1 MTIKGIINKR
11 SMIQSTNHNKGYT
24 LIELMVVVGI
34 IALLLALSLNGLYN
48 LIQWNK
54 LNTAAAL
61 LSSGLKNSQSRAF
74 YEGVYYK
81 LQFWPTLDRY
91 RIYKQTELIDDI
103 ILKDIDLFNTNFT
116 DNNLYFYP
124 NGVPSMG
131 GTVTLKNKRG
141 KILYVIM
148 TPVTAR
154 VRVSPEPPENW

>member
-1 MTIKGIINKR
+1 
-11 SMIQSTNHNKGYT
+11 MIHSTNRNKGYT

-34 IALLLALSLNGLYN
+34 ISLLLGLGINGLDY

-54 LNTAAAL
+54 LNVTAGL
-61 LSSGLKNSQSRAF
+61 LSSELKNTQSRAF

-81 LQFWPTLDRY
+81 IEFYATFDCPTLNKY
-91 RIYKQTELIDDI
+91 RIYKQTELCEEVR
-103 ILKDIDLFNTNFT
+103 LESVELFKTNFT
-116 DNNLYFYP
+116 NNKVFFYP

-141 KILYVIM
+141 KVLYVIM

-154 VRVSPEPPENW
+154 VRVSPNPPENW

>member
-1 MTIKGIINKR
+1 
-11 SMIQSTNHNKGYT
+11 MIYSTSRNNGYT
-24 LIELMVVVGI
+24 LIELMVVVAI
-34 IALLLALSLNGLYN
+34 ISLLLGLGINGIDY

-54 LNTAAAL
+54 LNVTAGL
-61 LSSGLKNSQSRAF
+61 LGSELKNTQSRAF

-81 LQFWPTLDRY
+81 LQFWPSLDRY
-91 RIYKQTELIDDI
+91 RVYKQTELIDDI

-141 KILYVIM
+141 KVLYVIM

-154 VRVSPEPPENW
+154 VRVSPDPPENW

>member
-1 MTIKGIINKR
+1 
-11 SMIQSTNHNKGYT
+11 MIHSTNRTKGYT
-24 LIELMVVVGI
+24 LIELMVVVVI
-34 IALLLALSLNGLYN
+34 ISLLLGLGTNGLDY
-48 LIQWNK
+48 LIQWSK
-54 LNTAAAL
+54 LNREAGL
-61 LSSGLKNSQSRAF
+61 LSSELKNTQSRAF

-91 RIYKQTELIDDI
+91 RIYKQTELINDI

-131 GTVTLKNKRG
+131 GTITLKNKRG

>member
-1 MTIKGIINKR
+1 MKR
-11 SMIQSTNHNKGYT
+11 STNRTKGYT

-34 IALLLALSLNGLYN
+34 ISLLLGLSLNGLYN
-48 LIQWNK
+48 LIQWSK

-61 LSSGLKNSQSRAF
+61 LSSELKNTQSRAF

-91 RIYKQTELIDDI
+91 RIYKQTELIDNI
-103 ILKDIDLFNTNFT
+103 LLKDIDLFNTNFT
-116 DNNLYFYP
+116 DNNVYFYP

-131 GTVTLKNKRG
+131 GTITLKNKRG

>member
-1 MTIKGIINKR
+1 MIHSTIR
-11 SMIQSTNHNKGYT
+11 TKGYT

-34 IALLLALSLNGLYN
+34 IALLLGLSLNGLDY

-61 LSSGLKNSQSRAF
+61 LSSELKNTQSRAF
-74 YEGVYYK
+74 YEGVHYK
-81 LQFWPTLDRY
+81 LQFWPTLNRY
-91 RIYKQTELIDDI
+91 RIYKQSELIDDI

-131 GTVTLKNKRG
+131 GTVTLKNKRE

-154 VRVSPEPPENW
+154 VRISPDPPENW

>member
-1 MTIKGIINKR
+1 MKHSN
-11 SMIQSTNHNKGYT
+11 SHSKGYT
-24 LIELMVVVGI
+24 LIELMVVAAIISILFGLGI
-34 IALLLALSLNGLYN
+34 NGIDS

-61 LSSGLKNSQSRAF
+61 LSSELKNTQSRAF

-91 RIYKQTELIDDI
+91 RIYKQTELYKDI
-103 ILKDIDLFNTNFT
+103 QLEDIDLFNTNFT
-116 DNNLYFYP
+116 NNNLYFYP
-124 NGVPSMG
+124 NGVPGQG

-141 KILYVIM
+141 KVLYVIT

-154 VRVSPEPPENW
+154 IRISSEPPENW

>member
-1 MTIKGIINKR
+1 
-11 SMIQSTNHNKGYT
+11 MIHSTNRTKGYT

-34 IALLLALSLNGLYN
+34 ISLLLGLGINGLDY
-48 LIQWNK
+48 LIQWNR

-61 LSSGLKNSQSRAF
+61 LSAELKNTQSRAF
-74 YEGVYYK
+74 YEGAYYK

-91 RIYKQTELIDDI
+91 RVYRQTELINDI

-131 GTVTLKNKRG
+131 GTITLKNKRG
-141 KILYVIM
+141 KVLYVIM

>member
-1 MTIKGIINKR
+1 MIHSINR
-11 SMIQSTNHNKGYT
+11 TKGYT
-24 LIELMVVVGI
+24 LIELMVVVI
-34 IALLLALSLNGLYN
+34 IISLLLGIGINGLDY

-54 LNTAAAL
+54 LNTTAAL
-61 LSSGLKNSQSRAF
+61 LSSELKNTQSRAF

-81 LQFWPTLDRY
+81 LQFMPSLDRY
-91 RIYKQTELIDDI
+91 RIYKQTVLINDI
-103 ILKDIDLFNTNFT
+103 ILKDIYLYNTNFT
-116 DNNLYFYP
+116 DDNLYFYP

-154 VRVSPEPPENW
+154 VRVSPKPPENW

>member
-1 MTIKGIINKR
+1 
-11 SMIQSTNHNKGYT
+11 MIHSTNRTKGYT

-34 IALLLALSLNGLYN
+34 ISLLLGLGINGLDY
-48 LIQWNK
+48 LVQWNR

-61 LSSGLKNSQSRAF
+61 LSSELKNTQSRAF

-81 LQFWPTLDRY
+81 LQFWPYLDRY
-91 RIYKQTELIDDI
+91 RVYKQTELIDDI
-103 ILKDIDLFNTNFT
+103 MLKDIDLFNTNFT
-116 DNNLYFYP
+116 DDNVYFYP

-131 GTVTLKNKRG
+131 GTITLKNKRG

-154 VRVSPEPPENW
+154 VRVSPEPPDNW

>member
-1 MTIKGIINKR
+1 MKH
-11 SMIQSTNHNKGYT
+11 STNRTKGYT
-24 LIELMVVVGI
+24 LIELMVVVCI
-34 IALLLALSLNGLYN
+34 ISLLLGLGINGLDY

-54 LNTAAAL
+54 LNTTAAL
-61 LSSGLKNSQSRAF
+61 LSSELKNTQSRAF

-91 RIYKQTELIDDI
+91 RVYKQTELINDI

-116 DNNLYFYP
+116 NNNLYFYP

-131 GTVTLKNKRG
+131 GTITLKNKRG
-141 KILYVIM
+141 KVLYVIM

-154 VRVSPEPPENW
+154 VRVSMTPPENW

>member
-1 MTIKGIINKR
+1 MKR
-11 SMIQSTNHNKGYT
+11 STNRTKGYT

-34 IALLLALSLNGLYN
+34 ISLLLGLGVNGLDY

-54 LNTAAAL
+54 LNTAAGL
-61 LSSGLKNSQSRAF
+61 LSSELKNTQSRAF

-81 LQFWPTLDRY
+81 LQFWPSLDRY
-91 RIYKQTELIDDI
+91 RVYKQTELIDYI
-103 ILKDIDLFNTNFT
+103 ILKGIDLFNTNFT

-154 VRVSPEPPENW
+154 VRVSPDPPENW

>member
-1 MTIKGIINKR
+1 MKR
-11 SMIQSTNHNKGYT
+11 STNRNKGYT

-34 IALLLALSLNGLYN
+34 ISLLLGLSLNGLYN
-48 LIQWNK
+48 LMQWSK
-54 LNTAAAL
+54 LNRAAAL
-61 LSSGLKNSQSRAF
+61 LSLELKNTQSRAF

-91 RIYKQTELIDDI
+91 RIYRQTVLIQDI
-103 ILKDIDLFNTNFT
+103 ILEDIDLFNTNFT

-154 VRVSPEPPENW
+154 VRISPNPPENW

>member
-1 MTIKGIINKR
+1 MIR
-11 SMIQSTNHNKGYT
+11 SNNRNKGYT

-34 IALLLALSLNGLYN
+34 ISLLLGLGINGLDY

-54 LNTAAAL
+54 LNTAAAIL
-61 LSSGLKNSQSRAF
+61 GSELKSVQSRAF
-74 YEGVYYK
+74 YEGVHYK

-91 RIYKQTELIDDI
+91 RIYRQTELVQDI
-103 ILKDIDLFNTNFT
+103 KLDGIDLFNTNFT

-124 NGVPSMG
+124 SGVPSQG

-141 KILYVIM
+141 EVLYVIM

-154 VRVSPEPPENW
+154 VRISPDPPENW

>member
-1 MTIKGIINKR
+1 MKR
-11 SMIQSTNHNKGYT
+11 STNRTKGYT
-24 LIELMVVVGI
+24 LIELMVVVVI
-34 IALLLALSLNGLYN
+34 ISLLLGLSLNGLYN

-61 LSSGLKNSQSRAF
+61 LSSELKNTQSRAF

-91 RIYKQTELIDDI
+91 RIYRQTVLIQDI
-103 ILKDIDLFNTNFT
+103 ILEDIDLFNTNFT
-116 DNNLYFYP
+116 NNKVYFYP

>member
-1 MTIKGIINKR
+1 
-11 SMIQSTNHNKGYT
+11 MIHSTNRNKGFT
-24 LIELMVVVGI
+24 LIELMVVIGI
-34 IALLLALSLNGLYN
+34 ISLLLGLSLNGLNN

-54 LNTAAAL
+54 LNTAAAI
-61 LSSGLKNSQSRAF
+61 LSSELKNTQSRAF

-91 RIYKQTELIDDI
+91 RVYKQTELIDDI

-141 KILYVIM
+141 KVLYVIM

-154 VRVSPEPPENW
+154 VRVSSEPPENW

>member
-1 MTIKGIINKR
+1 ME
-11 SMIQSTNHNKGYT
+11 
-24 LIELMVVVGI
+24 LIVVVGI
-34 IALLLALSLNGLYN
+34 ISLLLALSLNGLSN

-61 LSSGLKNSQSRAF
+61 LSSELKNTQSRAF

-81 LQFWPTLDRY
+81 IEFYTTFNWPTSPNK
-91 RIYKQTELIDDI
+91 YK
-103 ILKDIDLFNTNFT
+103 ILKGSESELYKEIKLKEVELFKTNFT
-116 DNNLYFYP
+116 DDRIRFYP

-131 GTVTLKNKRG
+131 GTVTLKNRRG

-154 VRVSPEPPENW
+154 VRISPEPPENW

>member
-1 MTIKGIINKR
+1 MKCRNNRT
-11 SMIQSTNHNKGYT
+11 KGYA

-34 IALLLALSLNGLYN
+34 IALLLGLSFNGLDY

-54 LNTAAAL
+54 LNTTAAL
-61 LSSGLKNSQSRAF
+61 LSSELKNTQSRAF
-74 YEGVYYK
+74 YEGAYYK

-91 RIYKQTELIDDI
+91 RVYRQTELINEI

-131 GTVTLKNKRG
+131 GTITLKNKRG
-141 KILYVIM
+141 KVLYVIM

-154 VRVSPEPPENW
+154 VRVSLIPPENW

>member
-1 MTIKGIINKR
+1 MKR
-11 SMIQSTNHNKGYT
+11 SNNRNKGYT
-24 LIELMVVVGI
+24 IIELMVVVGI
-34 IALLLALSLNGLYN
+34 ISLLLGLSLNGLYN
-48 LIQWNK
+48 LMQWSK
-54 LNTAAAL
+54 LNRAAVI
-61 LSSGLKNSQSRAF
+61 LSSELKNTQSRAF

-81 LQFWPTLDRY
+81 LQFWPSLDRY

-103 ILKDIDLFNTNFT
+103 ILEDINLFNTNFT

-131 GTVTLKNKRG
+131 GTVTLKNKMG

-154 VRVSPEPPENW
+154 VRVSPNPPENW

>member
-1 MTIKGIINKR
+1 
-11 SMIQSTNHNKGYT
+11 MIHSTNRTKGYT

-34 IALLLALSLNGLYN
+34 ISLLLGLGINGLDY
-48 LIQWNK
+48 LIQLNK

-61 LSSGLKNSQSRAF
+61 LSSELKNIQSRAF
-74 YEGVYYK
+74 YEGAYYK

-91 RIYKQTELIDDI
+91 RVYRQTELINDI
-103 ILKDIDLFNTNFT
+103 ILKDINLFNTNFT

-141 KILYVIM
+141 KVLYVIM

>member
-1 MTIKGIINKR
+1 
-11 SMIQSTNHNKGYT
+11 MIHSNNRTKGYT

-34 IALLLALSLNGLYN
+34 ISLLLGLGINGLDY

-54 LNTAAAL
+54 LNRAAAM
-61 LSSGLKNSQSRAF
+61 LSSELKNTQSRAF
-74 YEGVYYK
+74 YEGVWYK
-81 LQFWPTLDRY
+81 IDFWESLDRY
-91 RIYKQTELIDDI
+91 RIYKQTELVEDI
-103 ILKDIDLFNTNFT
+103 ILKDIDLFNSNFT
-116 DNNLYFYP
+116 NDKVYFYP

-154 VRVSPEPPENW
+154 VRVSPNPPENW

>member
-1 MTIKGIINKR
+1 MKR
-11 SMIQSTNHNKGYT
+11 SPGLKQGFT
-24 LIELMVVVGI
+24 LIELMVVGGI
-34 IALLLALSLNGLYN
+34 ISLLLGLGINGLDY

-61 LSSGLKNSQSRAF
+61 LSSELKNTQSRAF

-81 LQFWPTLDRY
+81 IEFYTTFNWPTSSNK
-91 RIYKQTELIDDI
+91 YK
-103 ILKDIDLFNTNFT
+103 ILKGSESELYKEIKLEGVELFKTNFT
-116 DNNLYFYP
+116 NNKVYFYP

-154 VRVSPEPPENW
+154 VRISPDPPENW